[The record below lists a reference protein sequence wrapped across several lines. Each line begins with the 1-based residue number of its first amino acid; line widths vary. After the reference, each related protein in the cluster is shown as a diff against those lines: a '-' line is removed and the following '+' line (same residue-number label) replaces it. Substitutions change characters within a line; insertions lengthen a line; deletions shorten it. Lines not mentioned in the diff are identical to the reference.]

1 MKLAANRIEGFIKA
15 PDASARAILVYG
27 PDSGLVKER
36 IDRMAVGVVKDLS
49 DPFRIS
55 DIPASALKDDPARLA
70 DEAAAIPLTGGRRV
84 VRVRDA
90 ADGATSAI
98 SGFLAHPMGDSL
110 VLIEAGEL
118 GPRSSLRKLFEAA
131 DNAVALPCYAD
142 EGGGLEAVIHE
153 SLRANGLTAEPDAV
167 AFLADHLGGD
177 RKLTRSELEKL
188 ALYMGGPGRVHVEDA
203 IACVG
208 DTAALSMDDL
218 ALATAD
224 GDHLTAQRVLDRL
237 FSEGTSPIPILRA
250 LQRHFQRLHLLAG
263 LINKGKSADQ
273 ALASL
278 RPPAHFRVAAR
289 LRAQLQTWPAERLG
303 SALDL
308 IVTAEIDCKTTG
320 MPTNEICSRAVM
332 QLARAAA
339 RRPPARR

>member
-1 MKLAANRIEGFIKA
+1 
-15 PDASARAILVYG
+15 
-27 PDSGLVKER
+27 
-36 IDRMAVGVVKDLS
+36 
-49 DPFRIS
+49 
-55 DIPASALKDDPARLA
+55 
-70 DEAAAIPLTGGRRV
+70 
-84 VRVRDA
+84 
-90 ADGATSAI
+90 
-98 SGFLAHPMGDSL
+98 
-110 VLIEAGEL
+110 
-118 GPRSSLRKLFEAA
+118 
-131 DNAVALPCYAD
+131 
-142 EGGGLEAVIHE
+142 
-153 SLRANGLTAEPDAV
+153 
-167 AFLADHLGGD
+167 
-177 RKLTRSELEKL
+177 
-188 ALYMGGPGRVHVEDA
+188 MGGPGRVHVEDA